1 MFPVFL
7 QYSETVRQCHH
18 TVGSYTIEDVNATTF
33 FFFFFEGGRGLNV
46 LCFGATYTHL
56 GEDYAEHSM
65 TNTHPSP
72 LEEDPYAT
80 YDLPTTWILWVA
92 AMVHGMEVS
101 TDKSKIMTNS
111 TKNISADISMNGKKL
126 EEVTSLSTLEKPCAK
141 MAPAQQESASGLPQ
155 QRQQWLNRT

>member
-1 MFPVFL
+1 M
-7 QYSETVRQCHH
+7 Q
-18 TVGSYTIEDVNATTF
+18 
-33 FFFFFEGGRGLNV
+33 
-46 LCFGATYTHL
+46 
-56 GEDYAEHSM
+56 EHSM

-72 LEEDPYAT
+72 LVEDPYAT